1 MFGFLKKIKVLS
13 PTSEIAIDLGTANTL
28 AYVKG
33 RGIVVNEPSVVSID
47 RKTRAVKAIGNE
59 AKKMLG
65 RTPQDTIVIRPLK
78 DGVIAD
84 FEVTEK
90 MLESFIRMVLKN
102 HYLPLRPKLVICVP
116 SGITEV
122 EKRAVRDSAESAG
135 AKEVYL
141 VAEPMAAAI
150 GVGLPVETPSGN
162 MIIDIG
168 GGTTE
173 IAVIALSGI
182 VANTSIREGGD
193 EMDEAMIQFMKKSYN
208 MLIGEQTA
216 ENIKIS
222 IGSAYPMEQELE
234 IDVKGRDI
242 ITGIPKTVTVHS
254 SEIRESIQE
263 PIMAIVDAV
272 RLALEKTPPE
282 LASDIVDRGVVM
294 TGGGAKLRG
303 LDVLLHEETKLPIN
317 VDEEPLTC
325 VVRGTGKILEDPDK
339 YGSVL
344 IHSN

>member
-1 MFGFLKKIKVLS
+1 MFDFLKKMRLLS

-33 RGIVVNEPSVVSID
+33 RGIVVNEPSVVAID
-47 RKTRAVKAIGNE
+47 KKTRSVKAVGNE

-65 RTPQDTIVIRPLK
+65 RTPQDTVVIRPLK

-90 MLESFIRMVLKN
+90 MLETFIRMVLKN
-102 HYLPLRPKLVICVP
+102 HLLPLRPRLIICVP

-162 MIIDIG
+162 MVIDIG

-173 IAVIALSGI
+173 IAIIALSGI

-193 EMDEAMIQFMKKSYN
+193 EMDDAMIQFMKKSYN

-216 ENIKIS
+216 ENIKIN
-222 IGSAYPMEQELE
+222 IGSAYPMNEELE

-272 RLALEKTPPE
+272 RIALEKTPPE

-294 TGGGAKLRG
+294 TGGGSMLRG

-325 VVRGTGKILEDPDK
+325 VVRGTGKILDNPEK
-339 YGSVL
+339 YWNVL
-344 IHSN
+344 IPSK